1 MNLDPPVV
9 NGVVH
14 CAYDNPRDEVIRLVP
29 REARQILDVGCST
42 GAMGASL
49 EERGQRVTGIE
60 ADPGLAERASAR
72 LHRVI
77 EADVEVLVGN
87 GSKMDRSYD
96 CIIFADVL
104 EHLRNPWSVTRWAAA
119 QLAVGGS
126 MVISVPNIRHA
137 RLIRDVV
144 LRQYWPYEEIGIFD
158 RTHLRFFARRN
169 LSQLLEG
176 TGLSIQELRR
186 SFALSLNP
194 RSRWNY
200 LAPYLGDF
208 GTLQFIFR
216 AGRPDVR

>member
-1 MNLDPPVV
+1 MKLDPPVA

-14 CAYDNPRDEVIRLVP
+14 CAYDNPRDEVIRLIP
-29 REARQILDVGCST
+29 REARRILDVGCST
-42 GAMGASL
+42 GAMGALL
-49 EERGQRVTGIE
+49 EERGRRVTGIE
-60 ADPGLAERASAR
+60 VDPGLAERARPR

-77 EADVEVLVGN
+77 EADVEALAGT
-87 GSKMDRSYD
+87 GSRMDGSYD
-96 CIIFADVL
+96 CVVLADVL

-126 MVISVPNIRHA
+126 MVISVPNIRHV
-137 RLIRDVV
+137 RLISDVV

-169 LSQLLEG
+169 LPQLLEG

-194 RSRWNY
+194 RSRWNH

-208 GTLQFIFR
+208 GTLQFLFR
-216 AGRPDVR
+216 AGPAEVG